1 MKPLE
6 DQIRPT
12 HIKGEAPTKGRY
24 TSKSET
30 ISTATADIY
39 SSALTSCIW
48 LQYYK
53 IKNTKAV

>member
-1 MKPLE
+1 MHNERVNRRDLA
-6 DQIRPT
+6 IAAAVT
-12 HIKGEAPTKGRY
+12 VIMLVGTAL
-24 TSKSET
+24 
-30 ISTATADIY
+30 ISITTATADIY